1 MRLEDLV
8 ALNAERA
15 ARRACVLV
23 TDVGSGEQR
32 LVADH
37 QLAEDPLREVLETQ
51 IRLRKSGLIHH
62 AGRDLFLS
70 VQTPPLRLIVLGAVH
85 ISQAL
90 VPIAKS
96 IDLDIVIIDPRS
108 AFATPERFPDAQ
120 VIAEWP
126 EVALPPLGFDR
137 FTGVA
142 VLCHDPK
149 IDDPALIA
157 ALKSDC
163 FYIGALGSRK
173 THAKRLDRLRALGF
187 TDAELSRIH
196 APIGLDIGAI
206 SPAEIAISII
216 GELISARHQKPQ
228 RAPMEAA
235 A

>member
-1 MRLEDLV
+1 MRLDDLS
-8 ALNAERA
+8 ALNALRA
-15 ARRACVLV
+15 ARRACILV
-23 TDVGSGEQR
+23 MDLASGDQR
-32 LVADH
+32 LVADD
-37 QLAEDPLREVLETQ
+37 QIAGDPLQEALEIQ
-51 IRLRKSGLIHH
+51 LRLRKSALVQH

-70 VQTPPLRLIVLGAVH
+70 VQMPPPRLIVLGAVH

-108 AFATPERFPDAQ
+108 AFATPERFPNAKI
-120 VIAEWP
+120 IAEWP

-149 IDDPALIA
+149 IDDPALIE

-163 FYIGALGSRK
+163 FYIGALGSKK
-173 THAKRLDRLRALGF
+173 THAKRLDRLRGLGF
-187 TDAELSRIH
+187 TDIELSRIH
-196 APIGLDIGAI
+196 APIGLDIGAV

-216 GELISARHQKPQ
+216 GEFISARHQKPQ
-228 RAPMEAA
+228 RALMEVAA
-235 A
+235 

>member
-1 MRLEDLV
+1 MRLDDLL
-8 ALNAERA
+8 ALNAARA

-23 TDVGSGEQR
+23 TDLASGDQR

-37 QLAEDPLREVLETQ
+37 QIAGDPLREALETQ
-51 IRLRKSGLIHH
+51 MRLRKSGLVQH

-70 VQTPPLRLIVLGAVH
+70 VQMPPSRLIVLGAVH

-96 IDLDIVIIDPRS
+96 IDLDIVIIDPRT
-108 AFATPERFPDAQ
+108 AFATPERFPHAE

-126 EVALPPLGFDR
+126 EVVLPMLGFDR
-137 FTGVA
+137 FTGLA

-187 TDAELSRIH
+187 TDKELSRIQ

-206 SPAEIAISII
+206 SPSEIAISII
-216 GELISARHQKPQ
+216 GEFIAARHQKPQ